1 MEGEREGGR
10 GRELIICV
18 MYNFFSDSDLKEV
31 LTEVLADSKTRK
43 DFKKN
48 LELQVASSSHNM

>member
-1 MEGEREGGR
+1 
-10 GRELIICV
+10 
-18 MYNFFSDSDLKEV
+18 MYNLFSDSDLKEV

-48 LELQVASSSHNM
+48 LEVQVASSSHNM